1 LEPDAFIMNILFL
14 SRWFPFPANNGS
26 KLRVMGLLRGL
37 AEHHDVTLLSFIDQL
52 EVSLDATELRSIC
65 AEVHVVPWQEFNPQS
80 WRARLGLFSW
90 RPRFLI
96 DTHSSEMANLIRSLI
111 SSNKYDLVIASQLS
125 MASYLSGFGG
135 IPAIFEEL
143 ELGQFHDKIA
153 LAGGYLK
160 RLRFSLTWFKLR
172 IYLARL
178 LDGFRLCTVASEQE
192 YNSLTKIFPRH
203 KKKIATIPNCIQFED
218 YQGLEVSPVVNQL
231 VYSGSFRF
239 YANYEAMQWFVT
251 EVFPIILEQIPDVRL
266 LITGDHAGLPLPSF
280 SNILQTGYVDDI
292 KPVIASSSISLA
304 PLLQGGGTRLKILEA
319 MALGTPVV
327 ATSKG
332 AEGLGAV
339 SGEHLL
345 IADSPEDFAHRV
357 IQLLKNPILHD
368 HISKNGK
375 RFVKEK
381 YNWETAMP
389 HFLQLVERAAG

>member
-1 LEPDAFIMNILFL
+1 MNILFL
-14 SRWFPFPANNGS
+14 SRWFPYPVDNGS

-37 AEHHDVTLLSFIDQL
+37 AEHHDVTLLSFIDQPD
-52 EVSLDATELRSIC
+52 VNLDALELRSIC
-65 AEVHVVPWQEFNPQS
+65 SEVHVVRWREFNSQS

-96 DTHSSEMANLIRSLI
+96 DTHSSELADLIRSLI
-111 SSNKYDLVIASQLS
+111 SSNKYDLVIASELS
-125 MASYLSGFGG
+125 MAAYYSDFGG
-135 IPAIFEEL
+135 IPAVFEEL
-143 ELGQFHDKIA
+143 ELGQFYDRIA
-153 LAGGYLK
+153 LAGGYLE

-178 LDGFRLCTVASEQE
+178 LDSFCLCTVASEQE
-192 YNSLTKIFPRH
+192 YHLLVKNFPRH
-203 KKKIATIPNCIQFED
+203 KKKAATIPNCIQFED
-218 YQGLEVSPVVNQL
+218 YQGLEVSRVVNQL

-239 YANYEAMQWFVT
+239 YANYEAMQWFVA
-251 EVFPIILEQIPDVRL
+251 EVFPTILEQIPDVRL
-266 LITGDHAGLPLPSF
+266 LITGDHADLPLPAF
-280 SNILQTGYVDDI
+280 SNILLTGYVDDI

-304 PLLQGGGTRLKILEA
+304 PLLRGGGTRLKILEA

-345 IADSPEDFAHRV
+345 IADSPEDFAGRV
-357 IQLLKNPILHD
+357 IQLLKNPNLHD

-389 HFLQLVERAAG
+389 YFLQVVESVAG